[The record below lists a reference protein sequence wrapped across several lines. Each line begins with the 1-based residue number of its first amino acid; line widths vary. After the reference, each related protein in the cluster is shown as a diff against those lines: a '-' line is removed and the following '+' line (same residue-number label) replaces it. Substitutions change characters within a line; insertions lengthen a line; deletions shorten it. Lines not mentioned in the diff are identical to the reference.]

1 MASTQPKRRTPAI
14 IVLAIIAV
22 IAGASAFFDMLRFLD
37 ILPTNMDEMQFFNP
51 GINWLGTL
59 LAGLLVLIWWSTA
72 AQLWRLDPRGWL
84 FMVLVATLNLIF
96 LVMAWIGTS
105 SFLSISSGLVI
116 NIVALVLGLLPSTK
130 AAFGM
135 PLAQPKR

>member
-105 SFLSISSGLVI
+105 SFLSIFSGLVI